1 MTTYKKN
8 HHNILEKKSKLHNQ
22 HRNKPFKFLF
32 RRTENNHNLAQ
43 VDILIA
49 GVQNRLPW

>member
-1 MTTYKKN
+1 MTTYKKY